1 MNKGVFILSEE
12 HVKFQFVSGETKGM
26 IEGYSNM
33 TFWNHDLKLKA
44 VLALLDSVDSKDFFD
59 SPNYNE
65 LDDYTKEIIK
75 AIEYSLGFCGLYQL
89 VYGDTK

>member
-1 MNKGVFILSEE
+1 M
-12 HVKFQFVSGETKGM
+12 KFQFVSGETKGM

-33 TFWNHDLKLKA
+33 PFWNHDLKLKA

-75 AIEYSLGFCGLYQL
+75 AIEFRFLWVVSISLWRYEINSYL
-89 VYGDTK
+89 